1 MSCGN
6 PLYLQWIQE
15 WMEESTRR
23 YPKSYQTWRKAYDS
37 MKNCPVA
44 LQHPS
49 QASALKGIGPTICA
63 KLEKRWLAYCREN
76 DIPVTPLPQQENVND
91 SADQNVNS
99 AASSSNLVKKPTV
112 RKKRP
117 YVPGYRSGA
126 YAILCSLYSLPAH
139 EFATKPQIIV
149 SAQSFCDASF
159 GSTTDGNQ
167 RYTAWNAIKTL
178 ITKGLI
184 YQTGHPAKYC
194 LTDDGEE
201 VCTRLARVDDAF
213 RKNGSPLRL
222 KKSNSTPASF
232 PSSSKVQNGDV
243 SQRAIGKNMTLDT
256 VSHQPSVMEKQP
268 ELVHSSDEEMEEIAD
283 GEKTD
288 VDELQEE
295 HTDEINSNIPN
306 IDLTDVSTTVSDKNV
321 NDHIDIPLEVIP
333 FERCTLIL
341 LIDTREI
348 RIRGDRN
355 TVADKLNNDH
365 NVLCEVRALELGD
378 AIWIARDRETSQEI
392 VLDFVVERK
401 RYDDL
406 VASIKDGRFHEQK
419 RRLTKSGLSTVFYIL
434 EESNFDE
441 SFSESIHTVVS
452 NIQIDHLFHV
462 RCTKSL
468 DHTIATLANM
478 TKHIQNLYQDRK
490 TLKLIPDLSVEAK
503 TFESM
508 RKHLERLDPSIT
520 YHITYNAFS
529 SVLSKSSTLT
539 LGDIFVRM
547 LMSIRGVSAQKAIEI
562 QKRFPTFIE
571 LFESYERC
579 SSNQDRELLLAK
591 SCQGFGSQA
600 IGPALSAKI
609 AYVFHPDPA

>member
-1 MSCGN
+1 
-6 PLYLQWIQE
+6 
-15 WMEESTRR
+15 
-23 YPKSYQTWRKAYDS
+23 
-37 MKNCPVA
+37 MKNCPVT
-44 LQHPS
+44 LHHPS

-63 KLEKRWLAYCREN
+63 KLEKRWLTYCREN
-76 DIPVTPLPQQENVND
+76 NIPIAPPPQQGNVND
-91 SADQNVNS
+91 TENTSVNH
-99 AASSSNLVKKPTV
+99 ATSSSNAVKKPAA

-126 YAILCSLYSLPAH
+126 YAILCSLYSLPTH
-139 EFATKPQIIV
+139 EFATKPQIIT
-149 SAQSFCDASF
+149 SAQGFCDSSF
-159 GSTTDGNQ
+159 GPGADGNQ
-167 RYTAWNAIKTL
+167 RYTAWSAMKTL
-178 ITKGLI
+178 IMKGLV

-201 VCTRLARVDDAF
+201 VCDRLARVDDAF
-213 RKNGSPLRL
+213 RKQGSPVRL

-232 PSSSKVQNGDV
+232 PSSSTQGKAMQNENM
-243 SQRAIGKNMTLDT
+243 SQQRLGKNMTLNT
-256 VSHQPSVMEKQP
+256 ISHHTSVVEKQP
-268 ELVHSSDEEMEEIAD
+268 ELVSLSEEEMEEMEED
-283 GEKTD
+283 EKTD

-295 HTDEINSNIPN
+295 PIVETNSSIPN
-306 IDLTDVSTTVSDKNV
+306 IDLTDGSATILDKDREKNV
-321 NDHIDIPLEVIP
+321 DIPLETIP
-333 FERCTLIL
+333 FHRCTLVL

-355 TVADKLNNDH
+355 TVADKLNNDY

-378 AIWIARDRETSQEI
+378 ALWIARDRETNQEI

-419 RRLTKSGLSTVFYIL
+419 RRLTKSGISTVFYIL

-452 NIQIDHLFHV
+452 NIQVDHLFHV

-468 DHTIATLANM
+468 DHTTATLANM
-478 TKHIQNLYQDRK
+478 TKHIHNLYEARK
-490 TLKLIPDLSVEAK
+490 TLQLIPDLSVEAK

-508 RKHLERLDPSIT
+508 RKYLERLDPSVT

-539 LGDIFVRM
+539 LGDIFIRM
-547 LMSIRGVSAQKAIEI
+547 LMTIRGVSAQKAIEI
-562 QKRFPTFIE
+562 QKRFPTFID
-571 LFESYERC
+571 LFEAYERC
-579 SSNQDRELLLAK
+579 SSNQDREMLLAR
-591 SCQGFGSQA
+591 SFQGFGSQA

-609 AYVFHPDPA
+609 AYVFHPNPT